1 MQRIPIR
8 PVSRPVSGA
17 VSADRLISL
26 CILLIAGVMALS
38 SCGSKSSVDPNL
50 IHTLSGNWQFTEAP
64 PADGSFSGGLQ
75 GGFLLQNGG
84 SVNGSVL
91 YSVALPP
98 TQSGGTPTACSS
110 GSASITGSLN
120 GQSVSLTAVAG
131 TQTFTLTGTLSF
143 DGSTVAGTYSTTS
156 GTDANG
162 NPCGTAQTG
171 LQWSAV
177 LLPILTGPL
186 QGSFHSA
193 GGSAGLAN
201 QVLLVSGDLIQDPNT
216 GTSSAGLSGVL
227 DFTIAPTGISDYPC
241 IVTANVVGQISG
253 ETVTLQ
259 LTGSNGSNIG
269 QIGGALG
276 SQLQPLN
283 FVKAPRG
290 YILHSTGGPAYAVY
304 SPACGGGSL
313 GNPADFGTVCLGLSD
328 TQDCSQPIT
337 LTPSALV
344 FPTLVQGEDTSQNL
358 VLTNTTNSAILGVTI
373 AVTNDNAPGSYSE
386 IDDCGDQGV
395 TTNGAPFNL
404 LPQQSCLVVVIY
416 TPQCG
421 TQCSADPLTGSVV
434 VINPANLT
442 IYKSVLSGT
451 VLPGSAPAHTA
462 FAPPADRVPQAL
474 PIEFY
479 KKTEPLKLTASSR
492 NDRVLHHE

>member
-1 MQRIPIR
+1 
-8 PVSRPVSGA
+8 V
-17 VSADRLISL
+17 ISL
-26 CILLIAGVMALS
+26 CILLIAGVVALS
-38 SCGSKSSVDPNL
+38 SCGSKSSSDPNL

-64 PADGSFSGGLQ
+64 PGDGSFSGGLQ

-84 SVNGSVL
+84 SVNGSAL
-91 YSVALPP
+91 YSVALPATP
-98 TQSGGTPTACSS
+98 SGGTATVCSS
-110 GSASITGSLN
+110 GSASVTGSLN
-120 GQSVSLTAVAG
+120 GQNVSLTAVAG
-131 TQTFTLTGTLSF
+131 TQTFTFSGTLSF
-143 DGSTVAGTYSTTS
+143 DGSTVAGTYSSTS

-193 GGSAGLAN
+193 GGSAGLAD
-201 QVLLVSGDLIQDPNT
+201 QLISVSGDLIQDPNT
-216 GTSSAGLSGVL
+216 GGSSAGLSGVL
-227 DFTIAPTGISDYPC
+227 DFTIASTGISDYPC
-241 IVTANVVGQISG
+241 IIRANVAGQISG

-259 LTGSNGSNIG
+259 LTASDGSNIG

-283 FVKAPRG
+283 FVKASHG
-290 YILHSTGGPAYAVY
+290 YILHATGGPAYAVY

-313 GNPADFGTVCLGLSD
+313 GTPADFGTVCLGLSD

-344 FPTLVQGEDTSQNL
+344 FPTLVQGDDTTQNI
-358 VLTNTTNSAILGVTI
+358 VLTNTTNSLIVGVTI
-373 AVTNDNAPGSYSE
+373 AVTNDNAPGTYSE

-404 LPQQSCLVVVIY
+404 LPQQACLIVVIY
-416 TPQCG
+416 APQCG
-421 TQCSADPLTGSVV
+421 TQCSADPLTGNVV
-434 VINPANLT
+434 VTNPANLT

-451 VLPGSAPAHTA
+451 VLPGSAPVHATTV
-462 FAPPADRVPQAL
+462 PRVERVLQAL
-474 PIEFY
+474 PIESY
-479 KKTEPLKLTASSR
+479 KNTEPLKLSASSR
-492 NDRVLHHE
+492 NDQVLHHE